1 MIFQDPLTSL
11 TPHMTVGAQ
20 IIEALTLHRKMPRD
34 EAETRAREML
44 DYVRIP
50 EGARRH
56 EAISA

>member
-20 IIEALTLHRKMPRD
+20 IIEALTLHQQDAARRS
-34 EAETRAREML
+34 ARRRAREML

-50 EGARRH
+50 EARGA
-56 EAISA
+56 